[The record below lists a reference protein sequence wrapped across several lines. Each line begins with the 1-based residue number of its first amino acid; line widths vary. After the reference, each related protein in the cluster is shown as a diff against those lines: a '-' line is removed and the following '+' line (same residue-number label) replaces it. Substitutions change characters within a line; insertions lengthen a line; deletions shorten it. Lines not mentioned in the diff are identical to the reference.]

1 MKAGRLVAMAA
12 LALMMAALPGLSWS
26 DSGPEGESLE
36 IASSR
41 PLRAA
46 LPRASLAPAGL
57 WPADE
62 RAAALIA
69 QADRKLAKARFDE
82 ALALVGKARELLEHY
97 GQKRRALRHKAHL
110 EVTAATVFVAFERD
124 QEAIGCFERAL
135 ALEPELELETSRTS
149 PKVLRVFREA
159 RSAR

>member
-1 MKAGRLVAMAA
+1 MKAGRLVAMAG
-12 LALMMAALPGLSWS
+12 LALMMAAPLSLS
-26 DSGPEGESLE
+26 RADSESEGALIEVAARGPD
-36 IASSR
+36 
-41 PLRAA
+41 RA
-46 LPRASLAPAGL
+46 PPPPASLAPAGL

-110 EVTAATVFVAFERD
+110 EVTAATVFVAFERHR
-124 QEAIGCFERAL
+124 EAIGCFERAL
-135 ALEPELELETSRTS
+135 AIEPALELETSRTS